1 MKNLKSYKV
10 FESVEHLD
18 KIKNDLQTMLYDFSD
33 NGIEVEVT
41 HTDRKNQDRER
52 FIVRIGR
59 VFSNYKPEYNFSPMS
74 YKDEFLRLFS
84 YMESEDYEFSSLSYY
99 DHNGVVHSYNKYD
112 HTPLWSLSL
121 IGETTNLK
129 IFFKQKLS
137 Q

>member
-18 KIKNDLQTMLYDFSD
+18 KIKNDLQTMLYDSSD

-41 HTDRKNQDRER
+41 HTHRKNQDRER

-74 YKDEFLRLFS
+74 YKD
-84 YMESEDYEFSSLSYY
+84 
-99 DHNGVVHSYNKYD
+99 
-112 HTPLWSLSL
+112 
-121 IGETTNLK
+121 
-129 IFFKQKLS
+129 
-137 Q
+137 

>member
-10 FESVEHLD
+10 FESGEHKD

-41 HTDRKNQDRER
+41 HDLYI
-52 FIVRIGR
+52 FLVRIGR
-59 VFSNYKPEYNFSPMS
+59 VFSNYKPEYNFSTMS